1 MHYLDTSAIAKL
13 AAAEPESDA
22 LASTLAHARSRV
34 TSRVGLVEFRRLAYR
49 SGVARDRT
57 SAVVA
62 ALVTVELDERIERLA
77 ASVDVGL
84 RTLDAIHL
92 ASALSLG
99 DELHAFVCYDTRL
112 SDAARA
118 AGLPAIEPA

>member
-13 AAAEPESDA
+13 AVAEPESDA

-77 ASVDVGL
+77 ATVDVGL